1 MTRDLKAI
9 KGTKDILP
17 GEVEVWQRAEEAA
30 RRTFALYGYR
40 EIRTPLLEPTELFQ
54 KSTGSD
60 TDIVV
65 KEMYTFLDRAG
76 RSITLRPEG
85 TPGVV
90 RAALEHAM
98 VDRGEIQRLYY
109 IGPMFRYE
117 RPQKGRYRQFSQIGA
132 EVFGS
137 ASPATDAE
145 VMQMALALFSSLGLE
160 RTPLQINS
168 VGHPACREVYKDR
181 LRAFF
186 EPRRE
191 ALCEDCRRRL
201 ETNPLRILDCKVPSC
216 APVRQD
222 APSILDSL
230 CDDCRGHFDEV
241 RRHLELLDVPHDVN
255 PRLVRGLDYY
265 TRTTFEITGSGLGA
279 QDALCGGGRYDDL
292 VGSMGG
298 PSVPGFGF
306 AIGSDRLVLA
316 LSTAAVEE
324 PSTDVY
330 IVHRGARTL
339 SEGLLAATRLRAA
352 GLAARLEPDARDV
365 KKQMSKAA
373 ASGARYALIIGEREL
388 EEGTYA
394 LKRMSD
400 GTQRSIAARRWTQI
414 EQEVRDGR

>member
-1 MTRDLKAI
+1 MTRELRAI
-9 KGTKDILP
+9 KGTRDILP

-40 EIRTPLLEPTELFQ
+40 EIRTPLIEPTELFQ

-60 TDIVV
+60 TDIVT

-76 RSITLRPEG
+76 RSVTLRPEG

-145 VMQMALALFSSLGLE
+145 VMQMALALFASLGLGE
-160 RTPLQINS
+160 TPLQINS
-168 VGHPACREVYKDR
+168 VGHPVCRDAYKER

-186 EPRRE
+186 EPRRA
-191 ALCEDCRRRL
+191 ALCEDCQRRL
-201 ETNPLRILDCKVPSC
+201 DTNPLRILDCKVPSC
-216 APVRQD
+216 AQVRQD

-230 CDDCRGHFDEV
+230 CDDCRAHFDEV
-241 RRHLELLDVPHDVN
+241 RRDLEVLEVPHTVN

-265 TRTTFEITGSGLGA
+265 TRTTFEISSSALGA
-279 QDALCGGGRYDDL
+279 QDALCGGGRYDGL

-298 PSVPGFGF
+298 PSVPGIGF
-306 AIGSDRLVLA
+306 AIGHDRLVLA
-316 LSTAAVEE
+316 MSSTSQPE
-324 PSTDVY
+324 PATDVY
-330 IVHRGARTL
+330 IVHRGEKTL
-339 SEGLLAATRLRAA
+339 SEGLLAATRLREA

-373 ASGARYALIIGEREL
+373 ASGARFALIIGEREL

-400 GTQRSIAARRWTQI
+400 GTQRSIAARRWAQI